1 VHTNLNIKE
10 RKCQSVATIYVYI
23 RSAHV
28 KVGLIN
34 LCKGLFNLNARIYYK
49 LKSGT

>member
-1 VHTNLNIKE
+1 MFVGFPTLEH
-10 RKCQSVATIYVYI
+10 ATYI
-23 RSAHV
+23 RRAQL